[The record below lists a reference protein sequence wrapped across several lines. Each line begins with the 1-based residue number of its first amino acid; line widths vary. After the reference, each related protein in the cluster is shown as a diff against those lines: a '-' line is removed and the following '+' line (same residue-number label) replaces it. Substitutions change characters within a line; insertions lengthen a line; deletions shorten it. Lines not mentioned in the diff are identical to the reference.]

1 MRVGEMTYRTIIAQ
15 RRVIP
20 SGKTMDDEGVTIIG
34 MADEGGGAFVTVRQ
48 EEQLN
53 ANEIRIDPDE
63 WPAVRAAV
71 NRMVRECGRAGE

>member
-1 MRVGEMTYRTIIAQ
+1 MTSRTITTQ

-20 SGKTMDDEGVTIIG
+20 SGKTMDDDAVTIIG
-34 MADEGGGAFVTVRQ
+34 MADEGDGAFVTVRQ

-71 NRMVRECGRAGE
+71 NRMVRECGRAR

>member
-1 MRVGEMTYRTIIAQ
+1 MTYRTIISQ

-20 SGKTMDDEGVTIIG
+20 SGKTFNDEGVTIIG
-34 MADEGGGAFVTVRQ
+34 MDDDGGGAFVTIRQ

-63 WPAVRAAV
+63 WPAVRAAI
-71 NRMVRECGRAGE
+71 NRMVRECGRVDQ

>member
-1 MRVGEMTYRTIIAQ
+1 MTYRTITTQ

-20 SGKTMDDEGVTIIG
+20 SGKTMDDDAVTIIG

-71 NRMVRECGRAGE
+71 NRMVRECGRVGDK

>member
-1 MRVGEMTYRTIIAQ
+1 MTYRTITTQ

-34 MADEGGGAFVTVRQ
+34 MDDEGGGAFVTVRQ

-53 ANEIRIDPDE
+53 TNEIRIDPDE
-63 WPAVRAAV
+63 WPAVRAAI
-71 NRMVRECGRAGE
+71 NLMVQKYKKMDG

>member
-1 MRVGEMTYRTIIAQ
+1 MNYRTITTQ

-34 MADEGGGAFVTVRQ
+34 MADEGGGAFVTIRQ
-48 EEQLN
+48 ES
-53 ANEIRIDPDE
+53 AMDSDIIRIDPDE

-71 NRMVRECGRAGE
+71 NRMVRECGRAEK

>member
-1 MRVGEMTYRTIIAQ
+1 MTYRTIITQ

-34 MADEGGGAFVTVRQ
+34 MADEGGGAFVTIRQ
-48 EEQLN
+48 ES
-53 ANEIRIDPDE
+53 AMDSDIIRIDPDE

>member
-1 MRVGEMTYRTIIAQ
+1 MTYQTVTTQ

-20 SGKTMDDEGVTIIG
+20 AGKTMADEGVTIIG
-34 MADEGGGAFVTVRQ
+34 IDDDGGGAFVTVRQ

-63 WPAVRAAV
+63 WPAMRAAI
-71 NRMVRECGRAGE
+71 NLMVRECGRVDE

>member
-1 MRVGEMTYRTIIAQ
+1 MTYRTIISQ

-20 SGKTMDDEGVTIIG
+20 SGKTFNDEGVTIIDMDG
-34 MADEGGGAFVTVRQ
+34 EGGGAFVTVRQ

-71 NRMVRECGRAGE
+71 NRMVRECAKVER

>member
-1 MRVGEMTYRTIIAQ
+1 MTYRTITTQ

-20 SGKTMDDEGVTIIG
+20 EGKDFCDDAVTIIG
-34 MADEGGGAFVTVRQ
+34 MDTEGGGAFVTVRQ
-48 EEQLN
+48 EDQLN

-71 NRMVRECGRAGE
+71 NRMVRECGREEK

>member
-1 MRVGEMTYRTIIAQ
+1 MTYRTITTQ

-20 SGKTMDDEGVTIIG
+20 AGKTLDDEGVTIIG
-34 MADEGGGAFVTVRQ
+34 IDDEGGGAFVTVRQ

-63 WPAVRAAV
+63 WPAVRAAI
-71 NRMVRECGRAGE
+71 NRMVRECGRVDE